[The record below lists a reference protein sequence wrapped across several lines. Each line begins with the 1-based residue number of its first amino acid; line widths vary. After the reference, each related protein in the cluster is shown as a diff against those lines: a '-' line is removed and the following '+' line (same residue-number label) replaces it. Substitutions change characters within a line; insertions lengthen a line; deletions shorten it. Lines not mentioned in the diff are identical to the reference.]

1 MVNIEKQLAMSS
13 ETASTDVEEEMDLDI
28 NINGL
33 DEADRE
39 LQVEE
44 ENHILQ
50 TKKIVEVDNVIA
62 EKEEILTKLLD
73 TVRGYSAMKVSRFHL
88 IFILLFTFITSI
100 TSYYL
105 LPCLEA
111 DIVSFIS
118 QFTSSFRNEQ
128 SYLYLIFQEERE
140 KETVLLFI

>member
-1 MVNIEKQLAMSS
+1 MEKQLALSS

-73 TVRGYSAMKVSRFHL
+73 TVRGYSAMKVSRFYF
-88 IFILLFTFITSI
+88 IFILLFTFITSN
-100 TSYYL
+100 YF

-111 DIVSFIS
+111 DTVGFIS
-118 QFTSSFRNEQ
+118 QFTRSIVMNNAI
-128 SYLYLIFQEERE
+128 Y
-140 KETVLLFI
+140 T